1 MIWSQ
6 RVRGPPSRLENSTKF
21 IFYPITDFHIG
32 PQGYVNCRVSTP
44 LWVESTSN
52 IQRDNTWWHLVVRGL
67 AVHSCGLFY
76 KASNGAPSGL
86 IVSITLGP
94 TDNEANKIAF
104 WLRLRVHGA
113 PWSISPPAGRSVSVP
128 LLLVRSERCSP
139 QLPRWSSST
148 LQDSSAALLGCFP
161 SQNQSWWSK

>member
-1 MIWSQ
+1 MLCHLLSILPTFVISGTAWAAQ
-6 RVRGPPSRLENSTKF
+6 TPFPLPADQKIQIILF
-21 IFYPITDFHIG
+21 FYPITDFHIG
-32 PQGYVNCRVSTP
+32 PQVYVNCRVSTP

-128 LLLVRSERCSP
+128 LLDTE
-139 QLPRWSSST
+139 T
-148 LQDSSAALLGCFP
+148 
-161 SQNQSWWSK
+161 SWLWYGSKTNWLWIK